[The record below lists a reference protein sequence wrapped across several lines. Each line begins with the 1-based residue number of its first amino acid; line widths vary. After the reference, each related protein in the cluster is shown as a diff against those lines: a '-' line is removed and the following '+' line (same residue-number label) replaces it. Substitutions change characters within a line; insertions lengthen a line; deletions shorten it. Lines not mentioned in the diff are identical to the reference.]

1 MSWYDN
7 IKEWTSLRYEQATR
21 IAWTE
26 KCGELLCHPTSKD
39 EEHEK
44 EEEVKNSPL
53 LAAKKNMKLRGF

>member
-21 IAWTE
+21 IAMDREMWRV
-26 KCGELLCHPTSKD
+26 LCHPTSKD
-39 EEHEK
+39 KEHEK